1 MQQSTAEQQLGF
13 INYELQGSEQRAGRA
28 LSATSTPAAAAMAFA
43 TRYERPA
50 NALEAGAT
58 RADLANDIARR
69 LTDVPASAGAPS
81 TSFAD
86 AMLLHRQVSG
96 LAADASSGSPD
107 ILSMVGR
114 LNQLGGSSP
123 GGGGNIFSRLGMFDS
138 TGGNPSAWL
147 DNFGYSNFGIGT
159 MLSGPGTAVPAGMAN
174 ATSVSQFAAAMPAG
188 PAGATELPATFS
200 GGLGAGLGAGFGGGM
215 IGGQLGGMIGTAT
228 NSKALGAVSGAALG
242 GLGAIG
248 MGMMMGA
255 AAGPV
260 GIIAGAII
268 GGIMGMMGT
277 SKASVGPN
285 ANANTATQNGRF
297 IFNGA
302 GQDNGGD
309 SAEMAAS
316 IRQFNK
322 QMNAL
327 VDTYSLRVGD
337 FHGGLDSGLGGAD
350 HTPQE
355 LLRRI
360 LRGDTITGTG
370 AVGTMLA
377 NASQNARN
385 SNTIEMEDFAKAL
398 EFAQK
403 LQDATDS
410 LAHFATGIDG
420 VREAAQQTIASPA
433 QLRQMQADMRTANE
447 NGLGAQFTATT
458 TTSSMNQIR
467 NLTDT
472 SEFGSA
478 SRAIATLRGQIA
490 GLRAVTEAAGGT
502 FDQGTA
508 DQLFV
513 VWQGRQR
520 DNTVRALQNQMGG
533 VGAASN
539 RIFELQRQRDMN
551 RGDLLATGA
560 DPALADQNYA
570 RAVEM
575 IVRGIRSGA
584 GGTGEA
590 RDRITAL
597 QETRDSNRQLLASA
611 GQDTALADQNYN
623 QSITQIVRGIQ
634 NSGGGIG
641 ANLNTLTGLIE
652 TRDSNRQLLASAGM
666 NGFDATNAFESSV
679 RSFLAG
685 LDQATRDIVVQR
697 SGSDVQAVA
706 GRMSRGFSTYQ
717 TREQQAG
724 MTTRDANA
732 ILSGY
737 GSQAEQVAATRRL
750 EDMQR
755 QTQYSA
761 ELNAAVDGATRSM
774 IEHTQRVEGDSI
786 QLRRHAEDMQ
796 RNIEAGQRTAGLA
809 VRALN
814 AIGNTREA
822 TLLQLSQTQGV
833 ELQAAQ
839 QRGENTTVMGM
850 TQQAERDRAS
860 FESYRSDLVEVLNR
874 DIETRQHEIAV
885 TERQT
890 GWIVR
895 LSTTMR
901 DAANNAMLGQSSPL
915 GPEAQLIEARRLFE
929 QALTRFNDTTLP
941 QAERERQAGLV
952 QSYGGSLMS
961 ISRGYYG
968 SGGSSEDFDHVMSV
982 WRSIGGMTEDQV
994 DTARISL
1001 NRQQEFITGQQDQIR
1016 AANLMGQRQIG
1027 SIDDLR
1033 RLTDTALTTLNTSVG
1048 RLQPFS
1054 TGNLYQ
1060 GLFGGANQG
1069 NLESLMGQA
1078 RGMGSDA
1085 VFNLLTSANQNGV
1098 NTGAYAYHPSSTAQS
1113 LYGVL
1118 NDSQRGSI
1126 ASQIGFTGYSGSAS
1140 DSRLNSYI
1148 AAYGRSSDFESLVQ
1162 SNALNNIG
1170 SMSTEQLELVRAMV
1184 ANSNNQGYQTEF
1196 NNRWGTLH
1204 PVQQPAAQTYEQRLT
1219 AMTPEQRYLDAYP
1232 DVARSQFWSN
1242 PAEHYAEYGAREGR
1256 DSFGMSLSRE
1266 QQYLVRYSDVAK
1278 DDFYRTH
1285 PYQHYMDA
1293 GRAEGR
1299 TFARGGMIPIAG
1311 GGRIGNGAWNVDS
1324 VLARYA
1330 GGGNIALA
1338 GGEFIVPA
1346 AQTTRYLP
1354 QLEAMR
1360 AGAYGHANDDG
1371 YAAVCAELRLQR
1383 DQNERLMQRLLAL
1396 TEAAAEANVD
1406 GHAGTAVAVRS
1417 SRDEAR
1423 AA

>member
-1 MQQSTAEQQLGF
+1 MGALFGPWGALVGAAIGDTLHLFNDPSKNWAD
-13 INYELQGSEQRAGRA
+13 RAKTLA
-28 LSATSTPAAAAMAFA
+28 LD
-43 TRYERPA
+43 
-50 NALEAGAT
+50 G
-58 RADLANDIARR
+58 
-69 LTDVPASAGAPS
+69 LTG
-81 TSFAD
+81 
-86 AMLLHRQVSG
+86 G
-96 LAADASSGSPD
+96 LAQWIFPDAFSHPT
-107 ILSMVGR
+107 VG
-114 LNQLGGSSP
+114 
-123 GGGGNIFSRLGMFDS
+123 
-138 TGGNPSAWL
+138 A
-147 DNFGYSNFGIGT
+147 
-159 MLSGPGTAVPAGMAN
+159 
-174 ATSVSQFAAAMPAG
+174 
-188 PAGATELPATFS
+188 
-200 GGLGAGLGAGFGGGM
+200 
-215 IGGQLGGMIGTAT
+215 
-228 NSKALGAVSGAALG
+228 
-242 GLGAIG
+242 
-248 MGMMMGA
+248 
-255 AAGPV
+255 
-260 GIIAGAII
+260 
-268 GGIMGMMGT
+268 
-277 SKASVGPN
+277 N
-285 ANANTATQNGRF
+285 ANANIVMENGNFRT
-297 IFNGA
+297 NGNA
-302 GQDNGGD
+302 GDNGGD
-309 SAEMAAS
+309 PGAIAAESGQLVTGLNTMLGRYNLGTSSGRWNGSLNASESRENVHSHQLIQRIIRDGVLNGNGNPLYQRMLDWYSNPQAEDNLQSLEQHLNSAQTVT
-316 IRQFNK
+316 RQ
-322 QMNAL
+322 QDAL
-327 VDTYSLRVGD
+327 TYFG
-337 FHGGLDSGLGGAD
+337 
-350 HTPQE
+350 E
-355 LLRRI
+355 
-360 LRGDTITGTG
+360 GTAGISG
-370 AVGTMLA
+370 AV
-377 NASQNARN
+377 R
-385 SNTIEMEDFAKAL
+385 
-398 EFAQK
+398 
-403 LQDATDS
+403 
-410 LAHFATGIDG
+410 ATGHTTA
-420 VREAAQQTIASPA
+420 E
-433 QLRQMQADMRTANE
+433 QLRQNQYDMSTNM
-447 NGLGAQFTATT
+447 LGAEYTAVTT
-458 TTSSMNQIR
+458 AGIR
-467 NLTDT
+467 NQLT
-472 SEFGSA
+472 SA
-478 SRAIATLRGQIA
+478 TEDLSGIGQAARSVAQMRGQIA
-490 GLRAVTEAAGGT
+490 AYAEQTQAVGGT
-502 FDQGTA
+502 FDQAFA
-508 DQLFV
+508 DSRFNA
-513 VWQGRQR
+513 WQGQQR

-560 DPALADQNYA
+560 DPALADQNYG

-611 GQDTALADQNYN
+611 GQDTSLADQNYN

-641 ANLNTLTGLIE
+641 ANMNTLAGLIE
-652 TRDSNRQLLASAGM
+652 TRDSNLQLLASAGM

-732 ILSGY
+732 ILSGH

-755 QTQYSA
+755 QTQYAS

-774 IEHTQRVEGDSI
+774 IEHAQRVETDSI

-796 RNIEAGQRTAGLA
+796 RNIDAGQRTAGLA

-814 AIGNTREA
+814 AVGNTREA
-822 TLLQLSQTQGV
+822 TLLQLSQTQGT

-860 FESYRSDLVEVLNR
+860 ADAYRADLIDALNR
-874 DIETRQHEIAV
+874 SIESTQVQIAA

-952 QSYGGSLMS
+952 QSYGSSLMS

-968 SGGSSEDFDHVMSV
+968 SGGSSDDFDHVMSV

-994 DTARISL
+994 DTARITLARQNESIA
-1001 NRQQEFITGQQDQIR
+1001 NQQEQIR
-1016 AANLMGQRQIG
+1016 VSNTWGRHAAGNIE
-1027 SIDDLR
+1027 D
-1033 RLTDTALTTLNTSVG
+1033 LTTLTRSAFDTLNNSVS

-1054 TGNLYQ
+1054 TSNLYQ

-1085 VFNLLTSANQNGV
+1085 VFQLLTSANQNGA

-1148 AAYGRSSDFESLVQ
+1148 AAYGRSSDFESLVLNN
-1162 SNALNNIG
+1162 SLNNIG
-1170 SMSTEQLELVRAMV
+1170 SMSTEQLELVRAVV
-1184 ANSNNQGYQTEF
+1184 ANANNQGYQTEF

-1204 PVQQPAAQTYEQRLT
+1204 PVQQPAAQPHEQQPAAQPYAQRLA
-1219 AMTPEQRYLDAYP
+1219 AMTPEQRYLEANP
-1232 DVARSQFWSN
+1232 DVARSQFYSN

-1256 DSFGMSLSRE
+1256 DSFGMTLSRE
-1266 QQYLVRYSDVAK
+1266 QQYLVRNSDVAQ

-1285 PYQHYMDA
+1285 PYQHYLDA
-1293 GRAEGR
+1293 GRAEDR
-1299 TFARGGMIPIAG
+1299 TFARGGMIPFAG